1 MFKRGDLHIHSI
13 HSDGS
18 MTPCELVHMAK
29 FYGVDIM
36 AISDHNVVSGIDEA
50 IEEGKRIDVE
60 VIPAVEISSRYNN
73 TKVHV
78 LGYFKDDSYKN
89 DMFNEILINIKRG
102 QIDNVKWM
110 FGNTINFYGYNH
122 KLHVETAVRILKFFG
137 ATVILAHPVLLP
149 REEFETIRAM
159 GFDGIEAKYA
169 KNTLDDTRYFI
180 NAARSNN
187 MIYTAGSDFHRIN
200 DVSRNH
206 GNIGQVYLNEYEIDE
221 FLRRSGL
228 IGRIKNYH

>member
-1 MFKRGDLHIHSI
+1 MFKIGDLHIHSI

-73 TKVHV
+73 AKVHV

-102 QIDNVKWM
+102 QIDNV
-110 FGNTINFYGYNH
+110 
-122 KLHVETAVRILKFFG
+122 R
-137 ATVILAHPVLLP
+137 
-149 REEFETIRAM
+149 
-159 GFDGIEAKYA
+159 
-169 KNTLDDTRYFI
+169 
-180 NAARSNN
+180 
-187 MIYTAGSDFHRIN
+187 
-200 DVSRNH
+200 
-206 GNIGQVYLNEYEIDE
+206 LNEYEIDE
-221 FLRRSGL
+221 FLRRSNL
-228 IGRIKNYH
+228 IRKNKKLSLKIKAAIKIYMAALFLINQIWRFDHLSKNSFGSFLKDASTS

>member
-1 MFKRGDLHIHSI
+1 
-13 HSDGS
+13 
-18 MTPCELVHMAK
+18 MAK

-137 ATVILAHPVLLP
+137 ATVILAHPVLLT
-149 REEFETIRAM
+149 REEFKTIRAM